1 MSTNE
6 LIDAYV
12 TDVALRLPRRQ
23 RNDVACEL
31 RALLDEELAARAQAQ
46 GQAVDATTAM
56 ALLQS
61 FGHPDEVAARY
72 LPTWTVI
79 EPAQGRAFLRLAVI
93 GLAVIWIGGLVDA
106 FERSPGSLLAA
117 IVHWWGHVVLP
128 SPWWPGVLVIGFA
141 LSAWSRRRW
150 PSSTPWT
157 PRSAEPTAGRRVALA
172 FGVLGIIAGLGILA
186 EPRVVLD
193 VIWGGRAAPSAYQ
206 ALTYTERFR
215 ATFAPAI
222 FVLLSLNIPLLV
234 ATIANVRRTPTLR
247 ALDIGHGVVTSAVIA
262 WAVIDGPVMMT
273 PESDAVARA
282 GMLLGAA
289 VGFVALALERWRRV
303 TPAPTSHGAG
313 GMP

>member
-1 MSTNE
+1 MTTNE

-31 RALLDEELAARAQAQ
+31 RALLHEELAARVEAQ
-46 GQAVDATTAM
+46 GQEVDAATAM

-79 EPAQGRAFLRLAVI
+79 EPTQGRSFLRWMI
-93 GLAVIWIGGLVDA
+93 GGLLVIWIAGLVDA
-106 FERSPGSLLAA
+106 FERFPGSSMIA
-117 IVHWWGHVVLP
+117 ITHWWGHVVLP
-128 SPWWPGVLVIGFA
+128 SPWWPGVLVIGYA
-141 LSAWSRRRW
+141 LSAWSRRRR
-150 PSSTPWT
+150 PSSTRWS
-157 PRSAEPTAGRRVALA
+157 PRSADPTSGQRVALA
-172 FGVLGIIAGLGILA
+172 FGILGIIAGLSILA

-193 VIWGGRAAPSAYQ
+193 VVWGGRAAPAAYE

-222 FVLLSLNIPLLV
+222 FILLALYIPLLV
-234 ATIANVRRTPTLR
+234 ATITSARRTRTLR
-247 ALDIGHGVVTSAVIA
+247 ALDIAHGLVTSIVIL

-282 GMLLGAA
+282 GMVLGAA
-289 VGFVALALERWRRV
+289 VGIVALVLERWRRV
-303 TPAPTSHGAG
+303 TPAPATHGAG
-313 GMP
+313 GLS